1 MLITDSTQFISDV
14 QGCKAHFG
22 LLLGG
27 KAGLEDPD
35 QQTLELDSHSL
46 AWRLWLISV
55 ADDFND
61 INTMGFF

>member
-1 MLITDSTQFISDV
+1 LITDSTQFISRIIGV

-46 AWRLWLISV
+46 AWRLWFISLV
-55 ADDFND
+55 QM
-61 INTMGFF
+61 ISMI